1 MVEGKLVGNLFSDFF
16 FRCINDVYRWN
27 MRRLG
32 ESLNK
37 ICIFFLEIDL
47 LYLDI

>member
-1 MVEGKLVGNLFSDFF
+1 MDEGKLVGNLFSDFF

-32 ESLNK
+32 GLLNK
-37 ICIFFLEIDL
+37 ISRDRSTLFGYIN
-47 LYLDI
+47 